1 MNDDELQQLLSAY
14 RSECSALKF
23 AASETERSLLAMRKR
38 IQWLQEEMD
47 RSRAKAVFVNEV
59 AK

>member
-1 MNDDELQQLLSAY
+1 MNDHELQQLLTAY

-23 AASETERSLLAMRKR
+23 AASETERSLLAMQKR
-38 IQWLQEEMD
+38 IQWLQDEID
-47 RSRAKAVFVNEV
+47 RSRARFVFVNEV